1 MQSKVKLPVY
11 DKTLLNL
18 YSLYKVYVYLVRK
31 EEKKKISNR
40 IIEWDYLAITET
52 VKITLKYDLGPDS
65 ILLKYRLS
73 LILWLYQTYDLW
85 SDVG

>member
-1 MQSKVKLPVY
+1 MFI
-11 DKTLLNL
+11 L
-18 YSLYKVYVYLVRK
+18 YAKR
-31 EEKKKISNR
+31 KKKISNR